1 MWHFIDLKKAFDT
14 VNHTMLLN
22 KLEHY
27 GIRGS
32 GLKWFTSYLSNIS
45 QYVLINNTTSDT
57 KHITCG
63 VPQGSVTWITIIF
76 VIYW

>member
-1 MWHFIDLKKAFDT
+1 M
-14 VNHTMLLN
+14 MLLN

-45 QYVLINNTTSDT
+45 QYVSMSIDSLVYPFLI
-57 KHITCG
+57 
-63 VPQGSVTWITIIF
+63 
-76 VIYW
+76 